1 MLSNDLTQIPPAEQS
16 RPTQGARPAASSRP
30 IPTDPGR
37 LSLLLARMD
46 RLPALL
52 APLLWTGGLA
62 WWLAGQVDSLLL
74 GLNFLAHGGA
84 LLFLHLWITYQDYR
98 RAQGRAV
105 PPGGING
112 TGLDGLITLRRRV
125 VRPGTVR
132 SMAFISASVSVMATL
147 WLGLLV
153 GWPLWF
159 FGWLELFFFAI
170 YAGPPMALG
179 YRGWGLGYR
188 GWGLGE
194 LILFLGL
201 GWLPMIATFYA
212 QTQHLGPVALADML
226 PLALLAL
233 LTGMGPA
240 FVAWR
245 RDWKLRKQTLV
256 VLLGPE
262 RAVVL
267 AIVFAVLAF
276 VSLVLVVALGYL
288 PIWSLLGLF
297 GMPPL
302 IRACAQAHAQPY
314 SPQAGRL
321 LEEATSYATLLTTG
335 LLLLSLWLAR

>member
-1 MLSNDLTQIPPAEQS
+1 MLSNDLTRIPPAEPT
-16 RPTQGARPAASSRP
+16 RPAQDARPAVSARP

-52 APLLWTGGLA
+52 TPLLWAGGLV
-62 WWLAGQVDSLLL
+62 WWLAGRVDGLLL
-74 GLNFLAHGGA
+74 GLSFLAHGGA

-112 TGLDGLITLRRRV
+112 SGLDGLTILRRRV

-159 FGWLELFFFAI
+159 FGWLELFLFAI
-170 YAGPPMALG
+170 YAGPPMA
-179 YRGWGLGYR
+179 LGYR

-201 GWLPMIATFYA
+201 GWLPMIAAFYA
-212 QTQHLGPVALADML
+212 QTQHLDAVSLADML

-233 LTGMGPA
+233 LTGLGPA
-240 FVAWR
+240 FVTWR

-262 RAVVL
+262 RALIL
-267 AIVFAVLAF
+267 AIVIAVLAF
-276 VSLVLVVALGYL
+276 TSLVVLVALGYL

-302 IRACAQAHAQPY
+302 IRACAQAYAQPY
-314 SPQAGRL
+314 SRQAGRL
-321 LEEATSYATLLTTG
+321 VEEATSYAALLTTG